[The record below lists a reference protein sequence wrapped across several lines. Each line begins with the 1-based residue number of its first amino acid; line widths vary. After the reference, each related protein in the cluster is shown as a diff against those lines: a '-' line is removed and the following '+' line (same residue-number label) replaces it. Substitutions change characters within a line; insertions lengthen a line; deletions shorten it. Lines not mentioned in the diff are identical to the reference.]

1 MDGKNITLIIIIC
14 VFIMMSAYFSAT
26 ETAFSSLN
34 KIRIKNLAAK
44 GNKKAKMVM
53 DLSEDYD
60 RLLSTILI
68 GNNIVNIASASLA
81 TAVFV
86 AYFGDMG
93 ITLST
98 VVMTVLVL
106 IFGEISPKS
115 LAKEAPEKMAM
126 MSVSILRVLLL
137 ILKPV
142 NFLFSQWKKLL
153 SSIFKIND
161 DRGITEEEIL
171 TMVEEA
177 RQEGGIN
184 DQEEELIRS
193 AIEFDDLNVV
203 DILIPRVDILA
214 IDINEEI
221 DQIKKKFDESM
232 YSRLPVYG
240 DSIDNVVGILH
251 QRDFNSVNNLED
263 VDISELMNEP
273 IFVPQ
278 SMKIS
283 KLLKLLQRAKGH
295 MAIVIDEFGGTLG
308 LVTLEDVLEELVGEI
323 WDEHDDIV
331 LELENIGENRYRVDC
346 NCKPEKLFECIGLK
360 EETSSN
366 TVNGWVVQL
375 FGGIPKVGDTLDYKN
390 INICI
395 SKTGECRVK
404 EVIIATY
411 EENFTKEA

>member
-14 VFIMMSAYFSAT
+14 VLIMMSAYFSAT

-142 NFLFSQWKKLL
+142 NFLFSQWKRLL

-171 TMVEEA
+171 TIIEEA

-214 IDINEEI
+214 IGVNEEI
-221 DQIKKKFDESM
+221 DEIKKEFDESM
-232 YSRLPVYG
+232 YSRLPVYS

-251 QRDFNSVNNLED
+251 QRDFNSVNNLGD
-263 VDISELMNEP
+263 VDIAELMNEP

-360 EETSSN
+360 EETSAN